1 MISEQWIIWRR
12 KLFIFNDILFCWEL
26 GIGHGGIGHGGIG
39 DWVLGD

>member
-12 KLFIFNDILFCWEL
+12 KLFIFNDILFRWEL
-26 GIGHGGIGHGGIG
+26 GIGHGGIG